1 MPCIQMTYTCRDVET
16 ALKEQGTDTR
26 LLIMI
31 RITHL
36 FFLFDYIHPYFI
48 GSINKPMKVIN
59 QSFHGDPSFL
69 DCQLMEILS
78 LPAIVQKES

>member
-1 MPCIQMTYTCRDVET
+1 MIYTCVDVGT
-16 ALKEQGTDTR
+16 ALRGQGTDTR
-26 LLIMI
+26 LLITI

-36 FFLFDYIHPYFI
+36 FFLFDYIHHYFI

-59 QSFHGDPSFL
+59 QNFHGDPSFL

-78 LPAIVQKES
+78 LPAIVQEKS